1 MKYLRCKVCS
11 NGSIGVFRWEW
22 QRWKI
27 TSRSLVPKILFWSM
41 IAMGSCNRL
50 NYPNMNEIS
59 MSISRSVDTDFLE
72 TNKTITKT
80 AKMYIWISNIGITI
94 CQPTSTMLLLA
105 FFPVVHN
112 VNLVFYSSLTSLLA
126 CNSWGNLINVLAK
139 VKQWERKITTILLLP
154 WLVLYCLMRRLVV
167 QLAQTN
173 ALFRYRQSKAFQK
186 QCIYLT
192 NSCNL
197 FFFSLLV
204 VYSVV
209 CYKIT

>member
-27 TSRSLVPKILFWSM
+27 TSRFLVPKILFWSM

-112 VNLVFYSSLTSLLA
+112 ANLVFYYFPYF
-126 CNSWGNLINVLAK
+126 
-139 VKQWERKITTILLLP
+139 TT
-154 WLVLYCLMRRLVV
+154 CLQFVR
-167 QLAQTN
+167 
-173 ALFRYRQSKAFQK
+173 
-186 QCIYLT
+186 
-192 NSCNL
+192 
-197 FFFSLLV
+197 
-204 VYSVV
+204 
-209 CYKIT
+209 